1 MSKNEVKNEKITS
14 RRKARDYTYQLI
26 FSFLFNGEKD
36 EMLWQKISED
46 KHILDDDLDYI
57 STTFD
62 KMAAN
67 IDEIKSIIAKF
78 AIGYQLDRIY
88 KPDLAVLILAV
99 CEMKYV
105 DEVPDEVAISEAVY
119 IVKKYSTAKSGP
131 FVNGI
136 LASVYKELNW
146 YEFDKW

>member
-67 IDEIKSIIAKF
+67 IDEIKSI
-78 AIGYQLDRIY
+78 GYQLDRIY

-105 DEVPDEVAISEAVY
+105 DEVPDEVAISEAVS

-136 LASVYKELNW
+136 LASVYKELN
-146 YEFDKW
+146 